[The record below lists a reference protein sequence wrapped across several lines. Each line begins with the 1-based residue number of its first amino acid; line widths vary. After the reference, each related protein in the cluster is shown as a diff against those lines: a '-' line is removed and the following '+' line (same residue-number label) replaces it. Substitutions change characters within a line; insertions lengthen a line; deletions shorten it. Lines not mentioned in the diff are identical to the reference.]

1 MEGDSL
7 WVILEYREMRD
18 VCWLQDYS
26 MKVSILEVEEMDNYA
41 DGRRRRRRR
50 KWSRCRGVV
59 WKSFPLS
66 GEAK

>member
-7 WVILEYREMRD
+7 WVILEYRKMRD
-18 VCWLQDYS
+18 ICWLQDYS
-26 MKVSILEVEEMDNYA
+26 MKVSILEVEEMDNYD
-41 DGRRRRRRR
+41 DGRRRRR

>member
-1 MEGDSL
+1 
-7 WVILEYREMRD
+7 MRD
-18 VCWLQDYS
+18 MCWLQDYS
-26 MKVSILEVEEMDNYA
+26 MKVSILEVEEMDNYD
-41 DGRRRRRRR
+41 DGRRRRR